1 MLHSRTAVKRTEIPT
16 RTQVEKQ
23 LLLCSEQLRMADI
36 LDTLLDESMLGL
48 VIIVLVVVLSTGY
61 VYIQQMQEPAGNGGA
76 TPRNATLP
84 PGARGNVHG
93 GGHMGAAAALAAN
106 AIATAN
112 LTEQQMRL
120 HRLLPSR
127 HGARTITICV
137 DSLLREKESDRIAWI
152 TEDTPS
158 VLADLLQIA
167 DVYLLCV
174 VADEKN
180 KAMMERIRSFLLT
193 SHPALAFD
201 DKTNRGL
208 KTHKI
213 LFCTTTIGKIAFVR
227 QIEPQFHV
235 EVDKIAVRDLEKHV
249 PRIVHVT
256 STAQQDAP
264 VAHHVADT
272 FAGYFKLLSALAGP

>member
-1 MLHSRTAVKRTEIPT
+1 
-16 RTQVEKQ
+16 
-23 LLLCSEQLRMADI
+23 MADI

-61 VYIQQMQEPAGNGGA
+61 VYIQQMQAPAGGGA
-76 TPRNATLP
+76 TPRNANVP
-84 PGARGNVHG
+84 PGTRGNVQG
-93 GGHMGAAAALAAN
+93 GGHMGAAAALAVN

-120 HRLLPSR
+120 HRSLPSR

-137 DSLLREKESDRIAWI
+137 DSLLRDKESDRIAWI
-152 TEDTPS
+152 TEDTPN

-201 DKTNRGL
+201 DKTKRGL

-235 EVDKIAVRDLEKHV
+235 EG
-249 PRIVHVT
+249 
-256 STAQQDAP
+256 
-264 VAHHVADT
+264 T
-272 FAGYFKLLSALAGP
+272 FIFA